1 MLNTKWIG
9 RAEWLVSIVLLLT
22 VSALLI
28 VRTTHA
34 GPLWRDEC
42 GMVQLASLPRA
53 ADILENFQHEASPP
67 LFAGVVRFYIAL
79 FGTSAAAL
87 RAFGLVVGTGIIAV
101 AWLNSHRTCG
111 GPPLLFLALI
121 GLNVTFLVSGTS
133 VRGYGLGS
141 LLFLLTLGLAMNS
154 FRSPAMLDVA
164 LTIVACIA
172 ALYCL
177 ANNVPLIAALGF
189 SLLIAFLLRRR
200 IRAALIVAVALGFIA
215 LLFLPVALRYFRS
228 DWTVIIQGPIPLSL
242 TAQKFSAALGA
253 PFLFSAAL
261 WVLAT
266 GTFAVL
272 SILQLRRPDER
283 RGETDL
289 LFSLVVF
296 LGFSILAYGGFLFL
310 LRYLTQSWYYL
321 TFMCAFAGA
330 LDLIAGIAARTTTMR
345 LVRLALPI
353 AALLVMPFALWNSI
367 TQRATNMDL
376 VVAKLQQ
383 DADVHD
389 LILVNPWWTGVS
401 FQWHYHG
408 DTPWFTIPPIADLRF
423 HRYDLVKQAMQ
434 AQDPV
439 AEARQA
445 MARTLQSANRVWIV
459 GGARPPQ
466 AGLSLSIQPAPH
478 PDFGWNERIYVA
490 VWSMQLAQFLQQHT
504 IYRELTLHPMP
515 QVNPYENV
523 PLMVCAGWQD

>member
-22 VSALLI
+22 VLALFV

-42 GMVQLASLPRA
+42 GMVQLASLPRV

-67 LFAGVVRFYIAL
+67 LFAGIVHFYIAL

-87 RAFGLVVGTGIIAV
+87 CAFGLVVGTGIIAV

-111 GPPLLFLALI
+111 RPPLLFLALI

-141 LLFLLTLGLAMNS
+141 LLFLLTLGLAVNS

-164 LTIVACIA
+164 LATVASIA

-189 SLLIAFLLRRR
+189 SFLAAFLLRRR

-215 LLFLPVALRYFRS
+215 LLYLPVALRYFRS
-228 DWTVIIQGPIPLSL
+228 DWTVIIKVPIPLSL
-242 TAQKFSAALGA
+242 VAQKFSAALGA
-253 PFLFSAAL
+253 PFLFVAA
-261 WVLAT
+261 
-266 GTFAVL
+266 
-272 SILQLRRPDER
+272 
-283 RGETDL
+283 
-289 LFSLVVF
+289 
-296 LGFSILAYGGFLFL
+296 
-310 LRYLTQSWYYL
+310 
-321 TFMCAFAGA
+321 C
-330 LDLIAGIAARTTTMR
+330 TTTMR

-353 AALLVMPFALWNSI
+353 ATLLVMPFALWNSI
-367 TQRATNMDL
+367 AQRATNMDL

-383 DADVHD
+383 DAGVRD
-389 LILVNPWWTGVS
+389 LILVNPWWTGIS

-408 DTPWFTIPPIADLRF
+408 YTPWVTIPPIADLRF
-423 HRYDLVKQAMQ
+423 HRYDLGEAGDASTGSNCRGTAGDGTNVTVRQPHLDRGRSAST
-434 AQDPV
+434 ASRVVVGDPPCTPSRFRL
-439 AEARQA
+439 E
-445 MARTLQSANRVWIV
+445 RTVLCRRLVDAV
-459 GGARPPQ
+459 GAIPSRAHLLLLFRPPSDAASQ
-466 AGLSLSIQPAPH
+466 SLRKCAAVGLRRLAGLSYAS
-478 PDFGWNERIYVA
+478 
-490 VWSMQLAQFLQQHT
+490 
-504 IYRELTLHPMP
+504 
-515 QVNPYENV
+515 
-523 PLMVCAGWQD
+523 